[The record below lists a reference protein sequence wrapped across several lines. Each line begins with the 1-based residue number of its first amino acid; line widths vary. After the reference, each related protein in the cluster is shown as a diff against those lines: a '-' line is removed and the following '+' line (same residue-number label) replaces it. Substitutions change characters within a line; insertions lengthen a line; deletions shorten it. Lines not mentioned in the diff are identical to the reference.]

1 MDNVAGARLLGEIW
15 EQGQNVNDN
24 FEMDGD
30 EEEDRDVDG
39 AMDGGVALNPDDDCG
54 GSKRRSSECD
64 LLLFLYCEEALE
76 CAPSHP
82 VLRPGVVVSIGLDKN
97 TKLSAVFNRYV
108 EFCNETG
115 DSRISVKDLE
125 FVHCQ
130 LLNANDTAEASALMK
145 NDRILA
151 RKIRANEREAD
162 EARKRLQRDA
172 DRTFFQQL
180 RHLMPDLGG
189 SKTADV
195 MLDCQG
201 KVTDESGRNQQVLRT
216 TVRAHSTVVAKRCP
230 WLGDIIKRAR
240 EKELKE
246 SMAEENA
253 TPGDDEYEGQQQVR
267 RVESDGKSAAE
278 MDDDDGIVL
287 SFQPKVKRADVSAA
301 AQIENDDDELPFD
314 EPKTIEDQHR
324 APSPVMAAQQPQ
336 SSGKNLLWVK
346 LPNHSP
352 EAVKLLLEYCY
363 SNRVNALGHEAFVQ
377 ACKTKPH
384 KHQGPVPP
392 YHGTS
397 GSRRWPNGGQ
407 PTVSLSV
414 ALAGINLAEEARI
427 PRLSLMCEVA
437 ASQLLFTSNVVEALS
452 ICTAQKRISGN
463 DLPRLRKAAMDIVL
477 RSGARGVVELGR
489 TPGFKKALE
498 ERRDVIVP
506 TLLHGTMEAVTT
518 YEKSRGIKRDR
529 SDICCQQ
536 FDDVDRE
543 DSVKRERERRKHRH
557 ERYEQD
563 PSRRP
568 DPAFEVDDF
577 YEPPLAGWS
586 NNEPSKRSL
595 KRMAHHL
602 ETITSRRGV
611 TTRSHAAGLYGGTRR
626 SSGRRRSNQ
635 G

>member
-1 MDNVAGARLLGEIW
+1 VIW
-15 EQGQNVNDN
+15 Y
-24 FEMDGD
+24 
-30 EEEDRDVDG
+30 VD
-39 AMDGGVALNPDDDCG
+39 M
-54 GSKRRSSECD
+54 RRTWYYHIGTWKTHITS
-64 LLLFLYCEEALE
+64 LQILFLHCEETLDA
-76 CAPSHP
+76 APSHP

-115 DSRISVKDLE
+115 DSRISAKDLE
-125 FVHCQ
+125 FVHSQ

-172 DRTFFQQL
+172 DRFFFQQL
-180 RHLMPDLGG
+180 RRHLMPDSGG
-189 SKTADV
+189 SKTADI

-201 KVTDESGRNQQVLRT
+201 KVVDESGRNQQVLRT
-216 TVRAHSTVVAKRCP
+216 TVRAHSTIVAKRCP
-230 WLGDIIKRAR
+230 WLGEIIKRAR
-240 EKELKE
+240 DKELRQPQLAADQVTTTE
-246 SMAEENA
+246 
-253 TPGDDEYEGQQQVR
+253 DDEEVL
-267 RVESDGKSAAE
+267 RVESDGKSAGD
-278 MDDDDGIVL
+278 MDEDDGIVL
-287 SFQPKVKRADVSAA
+287 LIQPKVKIEDVSAA
-301 AQIENDDDELPFD
+301 AEIENDDDELPFD
-314 EPKTIEDQHR
+314 EPKRIEDQPR
-324 APSPVMAAQQPQ
+324 AHSPVISSQQLQ
-336 SSGKNLLWVK
+336 SGGKQLLWVK
-346 LPNHSP
+346 LPDHSP

-397 GSRRWPNGGQ
+397 GTRRWPSSGL

-414 ALAGINLAEEARI
+414 ALAGIRLAEEARI

-437 ASQLLFTSNVVEALS
+437 ASQLLCASNVVEALS
-452 ICTAQKRISGN
+452 ICTTQKDVSGN

-489 TPGFKKALE
+489 TPAFKKALE

-518 YEKSRGIKRDR
+518 FEKSRGIKRDR
-529 SDICCQQ
+529 SDITFPP

-543 DSVKRERERRKHRH
+543 DSFKRERERRKRRH

-563 PSRRP
+563 PTSRP
-568 DPAFEVDDF
+568 DPAFEDDDF

-602 ETITSRRGV
+602 DTITSRRGAV
-611 TTRSHAAGLYGGTRR
+611 TTRSHAAGLYNATRR

-635 G
+635 S